1 MSSAAKFVKQ
11 FIKAVLPPPIL
22 RERERGRLRKLA
34 REAGLEL
41 SFRQDFTEV
50 TRRSKVLRVLA
61 QHAIYLPHI
70 IDSFDYY
77 FDSVF
82 PVQVSGR
89 LLVDLSGP
97 RYHRLVGFSD
107 IPLMFP
113 SHTEPYVTTDQYL
126 EFANLSEGKIVL
138 DIGAYAAVTSI
149 IFARLVGKSGSVFAF
164 EADKNNIVCAAEN
177 LSLARKWFDL
187 QNITLVEA
195 AVWSHCKGLDFSSE
209 GTMGS
214 SAVSIVGPGRGPL
227 VRVPSTTIEDFCVSR
242 GLNRL
247 DFVKIDIEGGEIE
260 VLQASQEILSRLKPR
275 LIIEPHYV
283 EGDMSTD
290 RCRKILAGYGYTT
303 ELVPQSGSSTP
314 LIAAVPAELGH

>member
-1 MSSAAKFVKQ
+1 MKQILKSLVPASAHRK
-11 FIKAVLPPPIL
+11 
-22 RERERGRLRKLA
+22 RERQRLLRLA
-34 REAGLEL
+34 RKAGLEL

-50 TRRSKVLRVLA
+50 TRGQKVLRVAA

-149 IFARLVGKSGSVFAF
+149 IFARLVGNSGSVFSF
-164 EADKNNIVCAAEN
+164 EADKNNIVCASEN
-177 LSLARKWFDL
+177 LRLARKWFNL
-187 QNITLVEA
+187 QNITLVES
-195 AVWSHCKGLDFSSE
+195 AVWSHSNGLDFSSE

-214 SAVSIVGPGRGPL
+214 SAVSIVGPGRGSL

-242 GLNRL
+242 GLDRL

-260 VLQASQEILSRLKPR
+260 ALQASQQILSRLKPR

-283 EGDMSTD
+283 AGEMSTD
-290 RCRKILAGYGYTT
+290 RCRKILDGYGYTT
-303 ELVPQSGSSTP
+303 ELIPQLGSSTP
-314 LIAAVPAELGH
+314 LIAAVPAELGR